1 VGEPSVAP
9 GDPKVEAGA
18 GAIDDGVE
26 TAGVDAAGAGTEYG
40 EDAGALLA
48 AGGGA
53 DVPVA
58 AEGTWARG
66 VANCTRWA
74 KAAGAATDHHTAAR
88 PQIIVA
94 VFTHSPLQLGG
105 EATRRLSPKRIP
117 SIPRNRRGVK
127 SGSGQAQG
135 ASAGFQEA
143 GARFG
148 PGILPG
154 G

>member
-94 VFTHSPLQLGG
+94 VFTHSPFQLGG
-105 EATRRLSPKRIP
+105 EATRG
-117 SIPRNRRGVK
+117 RGPLWARHSTGWMTRCSV
-127 SGSGQAQG
+127 SGLTAKG
-135 ASAGFQEA
+135 ANLLDQDM
-143 GARFG
+143 G
-148 PGILPG
+148 PWYTYAE
-154 G
+154 